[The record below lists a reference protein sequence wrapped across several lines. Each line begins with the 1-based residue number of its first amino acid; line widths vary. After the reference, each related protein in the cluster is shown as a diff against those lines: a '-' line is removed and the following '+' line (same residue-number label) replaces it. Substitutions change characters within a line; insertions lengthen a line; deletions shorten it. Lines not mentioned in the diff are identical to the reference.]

1 MVPLTPHRVISTI
14 DGFTQAGSMSH
25 CGPAMPKK
33 PRAWLMT
40 PVLPFSS
47 NRNTA
52 AVATDGVIFGR

>member
-14 DGFTQAGSMSH
+14 DGLTQAGSISH
-25 CGPAMPKK
+25 CGPSMPISAR
-33 PRAWLMT
+33 PWLIA

-47 NRNTA
+47 RKKTA